1 MSISRYRQR
10 RVTSGRLSVAVFAWL
25 MLALVALLTTG
36 LAAGREDKDASSE
49 KSATADTGRRDD
61 VDNNDRKELPENPI
75 QRVAHKAL
83 KGEYGNLE
91 DWQYKAYKYAL
102 AQEASVNGV
111 AWVTSYGPWEGFM
124 FGEACAFGY
133 GCSDSTAAANLIPS
147 HYYVLIE
154 LPDGWEARRI
164 EDCGAKRN
172 DFLARRKGAQVWIDR
187 WVRTNEGSYLTRYA
201 SIRAF
206 KTW

>member
-1 MSISRYRQR
+1 MSISKHRQR
-10 RVTSGRLSVAVFAWL
+10 QVNSSKLPVAVFAWVV
-25 MLALVALLTTG
+25 LALAALLTTG
-36 LAAGREDKDASSE
+36 LAAGREENNALST

-61 VDNNDRKELPENPI
+61 VDNNGRKELPENPI

-83 KGEYGNLE
+83 NGEYGKLA

-102 AQEASVNGV
+102 IQEANVDGV

-154 LPDGWEARRI
+154 LPGGWEVRRI
-164 EDCGAKRN
+164 EDRGAKRN

-187 WVRTNEGSYLTRYA
+187 WVRRNEGSYITRYA

>member
-1 MSISRYRQR
+1 MSISEYSRPCER
-10 RVTSGRLSVAVFAWL
+10 SGKL
-25 MLALVALLTTG
+25 MVVALVSLMIAVIAVLAGG
-36 LAAGREDKDASSE
+36 LAEGGTSKGTSIGN
-49 KSATADTGRRDD
+49 SALPDGAPRDSTD
-61 VDNNDRKELPENPI
+61 GDGQQLPANPVH
-75 QRVAHKAL
+75 RVAQKAL
-83 KGEYGNLE
+83 KGEYGKLE

-102 AQEASVNGV
+102 AQKADIDGL

-133 GCSDSTAAANLIPS
+133 GCADSTAAANLIPP

-154 LPDGWEARRI
+154 LPDGWEVRRV
-164 EDCGAKRN
+164 EDCGSKRN
-172 DFLARRKGAQVWIDR
+172 DFLARRKGAELWIDR
-187 WVRTNEGSYLTRYA
+187 WVRRNEGSYITRYA

>member
-10 RVTSGRLSVAVFAWL
+10 RVKPGKLPGAVFAWVV
-25 MLALVALLTTG
+25 LALVALPVTG
-36 LAAGREDKDASSE
+36 LVAGREDNSASSG
-49 KSATADTGRRDD
+49 KSATADTGRRGN
-61 VDNNDRKELPENPI
+61 VDNNDGKQLPANPV

-83 KGEYGNLE
+83 SGEYGKLE
-91 DWQYKAYKYAL
+91 NWQYKAYKYAL
-102 AQEASVNGV
+102 AQEATVNGV

-133 GCSDSTAAANLIPS
+133 GCSESTAAANLIPS

-154 LPDGWEARRI
+154 LPDGWEVRRV
-164 EDCGAKRN
+164 EDCGSKRN
-172 DFLARRKGAQVWIDR
+172 DFVARRKGAEVWIDR

>member
-10 RVTSGRLSVAVFAWL
+10 RVKPGKLPGAVFALL
-25 MLALVALLTTG
+25 MLVLVALPVTG
-36 LAAGREDKDASSE
+36 LVAGREDNSASSG
-49 KSATADTGRRDD
+49 KSAPADTGRRDD
-61 VDNNDRKELPENPI
+61 VDNNDGKQLPANPV

-83 KGEYGNLE
+83 SGEYGKLE

-102 AQEASVNGV
+102 AQGANVDGV

-154 LPDGWEARRI
+154 LPEGWEVRRI
-164 EDCGAKRN
+164 EDRGARRN

>member
-1 MSISRYRQR
+1 MSISKYRQR
-10 RVTSGRLSVAVFAWL
+10 RVKSGRLSVAVFAWL
-25 MLALVALLTTG
+25 MLALIALLTTG
-36 LAAGREDKDASSE
+36 LVVGRGDEDTSSE
-49 KSATADTGRRDD
+49 KSATADISRRDD
-61 VDNNDRKELPENPI
+61 VGNNDRKELPENPI

-83 KGEYGNLE
+83 KGEYGKLE

-102 AQEASVNGV
+102 IQEAKVDGV

-154 LPDGWEARRI
+154 LPGGWEARRI
-164 EDCGAKRN
+164 EDRGAKRN
-172 DFLARRKGAQVWIDR
+172 DFLARRKGAEVWIDR
-187 WVRTNEGSYLTRYA
+187 WVWRNEGSYITRYA

>member
-1 MSISRYRQR
+1 MSISRCRQR
-10 RVTSGRLSVAVFAWL
+10 RVKSGKLPWVVLAWR

-36 LAAGREDKDASSE
+36 LVVGREGEDGSSE
-49 KSATADTGRRDD
+49 KSATADTGQRDD
-61 VDNNDRKELPENPI
+61 VDNNDGKQLPANPI

-83 KGEYGNLE
+83 KGEYGKLE
-91 DWQYKAYKYAL
+91 AWQYKAYEYAL
-102 AQEASVNGV
+102 AQEADVNGV

-164 EDCGAKRN
+164 EDRGAKRN

>member
-1 MSISRYRQR
+1 MNISRYRQR
-10 RVTSGRLSVAVFAWL
+10 QMNSGKSRVAVFVWVT
-25 MLALVALLTTG
+25 LALAVLLTTG
-36 LAAGREDKDASSE
+36 LVVGREDKDASSE
-49 KSATADTGRRDD
+49 KSVTADTGRRDD
-61 VDNNDRKELPENPI
+61 VDNNDGKELPENPV

-83 KGEYGNLE
+83 KGEYGKLE

-102 AQEASVNGV
+102 LQEANVDGV

-154 LPDGWEARRI
+154 LPGGWEVRRI
-164 EDCGAKRN
+164 EDRGAKRN
-172 DFLARRKGAQVWIDR
+172 DFLAQRKGAQVWIDR